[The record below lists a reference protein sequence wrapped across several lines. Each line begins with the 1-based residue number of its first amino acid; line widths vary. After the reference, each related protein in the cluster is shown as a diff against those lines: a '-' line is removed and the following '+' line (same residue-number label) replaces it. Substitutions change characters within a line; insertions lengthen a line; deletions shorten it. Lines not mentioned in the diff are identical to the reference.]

1 MSCATDVILSRQL
14 SFELS
19 ERVGKTEQKSLGK
32 QTEFTSQSFWF
43 MFVIGLH
50 KGFARE
56 RVEGRGAH
64 TPPPPSTG
72 VQNRKQI
79 KQNCKTN

>member
-19 ERVGKTEQKSLGK
+19 ERVEKTEQKCLAK

-56 RVEGRGAH
+56 RVEGGRGAH
-64 TPPPPSTG
+64 TPPPPPW
-72 VQNRKQI
+72 VYRIENE
-79 KQNCKTN
+79 